1 MSFVLQ
7 LLAVTLL
14 VSACAT
20 YSTWRLMSVRLRL
33 RSLELLGGVPG
44 IARAAWLAALRARLM
59 GGAGACGGCTP
70 SAASRKQTPG
80 ALRR

>member
-59 GGAGACGGCTP
+59 GGAGACGGCAP